1 MRTPRDPHTENSA
14 ICICI
19 ICTNGESVDIF
30 DASMLC
36 AAYQKLSGI
45 ICLDAGVE
53 VLRRRRAVNHYIRPK
68 LGTIQRQLKHRLVAK
83 GTPLV

>member
-1 MRTPRDPHTENSA
+1 MLV
-14 ICICI
+14 C
-19 ICTNGESVDIF
+19 SVQLTKSCR
-30 DASMLC
+30 ASSVLI
-36 AAYQKLSGI
+36 L
-45 ICLDAGVE
+45 LAGVE